1 MGTGLN
7 PATHRDVSS
16 AAGLPGRDRMA
27 SLLRVLSA
35 ILFVSLILSIAVGLA
50 IFRSDVE
57 GDALWPAVAAG
68 CLIFATF
75 TVPFLVLYSWVARQ
89 VRGLDILVQSTRRI
103 AVGDL
108 SHTLL
113 SESVGSELDEL
124 ARTLEEWRLSS
135 IHQRDAFE
143 DQRRAVAEILDGIG
157 EGLVAI
163 DSRKRVVLAN
173 SRLSEL
179 FGIETKMTGR
189 PFLEVIRS
197 QPLISAFDRAL
208 KGDRSSDRATMVVGG
223 VPRQIEIRVFP
234 IATASEIAAVAL
246 FIDVTRIEHLER
258 VRRDFIADFSHEVR
272 TPLAG
277 IRSAIDTFEAEGLEP
292 DQELHLRRII
302 SRQVTR
308 LEKLVEE
315 LGELKQIETGELH
328 LSLEPIHLRRLLED
342 LADDFFETASN
353 REIRFFLPSDDA
365 VALADVQKIQQVFAN
380 LIDNAI
386 KHGGRGGEVR
396 LEVSEEDGIAI
407 VRVIDRGDGIPAAE
421 QERIFNRLYRI
432 DRSRSQDLKG
442 TGLGLAITRH
452 LVHLHGGSIRVKSEP
467 GRGATFEV
475 RLPLAEEK
483 TSASADS

>member
-1 MGTGLN
+1 MGTALN
-7 PATHRDVSS
+7 PATHREMTS
-16 AAGLPGRDRMA
+16 APAIHPGRDRMA
-27 SLLRVLSA
+27 SLLRVVSA
-35 ILFVSLILSIAVGLA
+35 ILFLSLILSIVVGLA
-50 IFRSDVE
+50 IFRSDLE
-57 GDALWPAVAAG
+57 GESLWPALAAAG
-68 CLIFATF
+68 LIVATF
-75 TVPFLVLYSWVARQ
+75 TVPYLILIGWVARQ
-89 VRGLDILVQSTRRI
+89 VRGLDRLVERARRV

-108 SHTLL
+108 SQSML
-113 SESVGSELDEL
+113 SDGSGFELDEL
-124 ARTLEEWRLSS
+124 ARSLEEWRLSL

-143 DQRRAVAEILDGIG
+143 DQRRAVGEILDGIG

-163 DSRKRVVLAN
+163 DRRKRVVLAN
-173 SRLSEL
+173 ARLAEL
-179 FGIETKMTGR
+179 LGIGETVAGK

-197 QPLISAFDRAL
+197 QPLIAAFDRAL
-208 KGDRSSDRATMVVGG
+208 AGHRSSDRATMIVGG

-246 FIDVTRIEHLER
+246 FIDVTRMEHLER

-277 IRSAIDTFEAEGLEP
+277 IRSAIDTFEADGLEP
-292 DQELHLRRII
+292 EQELHLRKII

-315 LGELKQIETGELH
+315 LGELRQIETGEIH
-328 LSLEPIHLRRLLED
+328 LNLEPVHLLRLLED
-342 LADDFFETASN
+342 LADDFSETASN
-353 REIRFFLPSDDA
+353 HDIRFFLPQRDA
-365 VALADVQKIQQVFAN
+365 VALADLQKIQQVFAN

-386 KHGGRGGEVR
+386 KHGGGGGEVR
-396 LEVSEEDGIAI
+396 LEIAEDADMAV
-407 VRVIDRGDGIPAAE
+407 VRVIDRGDGIPPAE

-452 LVHLHGGSIRVKSEP
+452 LVQLHAGSIEVKSEP

-475 RLPLAEEK
+475 RLPLAP
-483 TSASADS
+483 